1 MVHGMRVAVY
11 VDFDGTIAP
20 NDPTDA
26 LLARYAD
33 PAWRGIEE
41 EWQIGRL
48 SSRECMRAQVELLR
62 VFPDQLDQFA
72 NAVEIDPSF
81 PEFLH
86 LCRRFGASVVVVSD
100 GLDRVIERALAMA
113 RIELPFFANKLI
125 SLGGDRW
132 KLIFPYARNDCRSR
146 MGNCK
151 CGHGIAMR
159 GQLHVM
165 IGDGQSDFCIAERA
179 NFVLSKSRLA
189 AHCRARGLPHVEIED
204 FADATAIMAR
214 WFTARAAAAQTPV
227 AEWQEQ

>member
-1 MVHGMRVAVY
+1 MVHGLRVAIY

-33 PAWRGIEE
+33 PAWRVIEE
-41 EWQIGRL
+41 EWHIGRL

-72 NAVEIDPSF
+72 SAVEIDPSF
-81 PEFLH
+81 PEFLR
-86 LCRRFGASVVVVSD
+86 LCQQFGARVIVVSD
-100 GLDRVIERALAMA
+100 GLDRVIDRALAMA
-113 RIELPFFANKLI
+113 RLKLPFVANKLI

-132 KLIFPYARNDCRSR
+132 KLMFPHARNDCPSR

-151 CGHGIAMR
+151 CGHGVATR
-159 GQLHVM
+159 GQLDVM

-179 NFVLSKSRLA
+179 NFVLGKGRLA
-189 AHCRARGLPHVEIED
+189 AHCRTRGLPHVEIED
-204 FADATAIMAR
+204 FAGATAIMAR
-214 WFTARAAAAQTPV
+214 WFTAQGAAAQMRV
-227 AEWQEQ
+227 AEWHEQ